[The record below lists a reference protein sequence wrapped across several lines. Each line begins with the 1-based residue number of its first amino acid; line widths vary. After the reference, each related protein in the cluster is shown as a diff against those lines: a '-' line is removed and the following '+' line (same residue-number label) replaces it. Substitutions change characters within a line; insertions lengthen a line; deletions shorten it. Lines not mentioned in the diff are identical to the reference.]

1 MTFCFLILHFI
12 HIVMLALNFLSFLMN
27 LQKKICEVCGDFG
40 IQKAIITCY
49 QCKNVDVHQYCVVGY
64 WEDALVDWRCEECDI
79 HKGVIFSPHGLENER
94 FKGPKSH
101 ASTKICQSTV
111 QPKKH
116 SKFPRRQHIN
126 WEKEVRTG
134 KTRYLSVE
142 EALGLSSRFKKY
154 ESAPINTVS
163 SRVASTKSRK
173 FSKPKAFIAKL
184 IYFYTSIQFDV
195 AYILG
200 PGASTILEH
209 RTCNVVNESRVMN
222 SPMTHPC
229 DPALVPSWKGSFD
242 ILGALELAP
251 GIFQAHPP
259 CRVSRKVYEFSGL
272 LPDTL
277 KLELVSRGDI
287 WPSLFENH
295 CPDKEDIGLYFFES
309 EKKRF
314 EGYIALVEFM
324 RNKDLVIRTLINNVE
339 LIILASTVLCCDS
352 QRWNNEHFLWGL
364 FYRSRQDTDKCVEG
378 GSRDI

>member
-1 MTFCFLILHFI
+1 MISVPSEDSCRPESPYMHHKRDAVIDKRE
-12 HIVMLALNFLSFLMN
+12 
-27 LQKKICEVCGDFG
+27 KKICEVCGDFG
-40 IQKAIITCY
+40 IQEAIITCY

-64 WEDALVDWRCEECDI
+64 WEDVPVDWRCEECDI
-79 HKGVIFSPHGLENER
+79 RKGVMFSPHGLENER

-134 KTRYLSVE
+134 KTRYLPVE
-142 EALGLSSRFKKY
+142 EALGLPSHIKKY
-154 ESAPINTVS
+154 GSAPINTVS
-163 SRVASTKSRK
+163 SRVVSSKSRK
-173 FSKPKAFIAKL
+173 FSKPK
-184 IYFYTSIQFDV
+184 
-195 AYILG
+195 G

-209 RTCNVVNESRVMN
+209 RTRDVVNESRMMN

-259 CRVSRKVYEFSGL
+259 CRVSRKVYEFLGL

-277 KLELVSRGDI
+277 KLELVPRGDI
-287 WPSLFENH
+287 WPSLFDNH
-295 CPDKEDIGLYFFES
+295 CPGKKDIGLYFFES

-324 RNKDLVIRTLINNVE
+324 RNKDLVMTTLINDVE
-339 LIILASTVLCCDS
+339 LIILASTALCSDS

-364 FYRSRQDTDKCVEG
+364 FYRSRLATDKCAEG

>member
-1 MTFCFLILHFI
+1 MNTLSPMQKESNNI
-12 HIVMLALNFLSFLMN
+12 HQPNM
-27 LQKKICEVCGDFG
+27 KKICEVCGDFG
-40 IQKAIITCY
+40 IQEAIITCY

-64 WEDALVDWRCEECDI
+64 WEDAPVDWRCEECDI
-79 HKGVIFSPHGLENER
+79 RKGVMFSPHGLENER

-134 KTRYLSVE
+134 KTRYLPVE
-142 EALGLSSRFKKY
+142 EALGLPSRIKKY
-154 ESAPINTVS
+154 GFAPINTIS
-163 SRVASTKSRK
+163 SRVVSAKSRK
-173 FSKPKAFIAKL
+173 FSKPKA
-184 IYFYTSIQFDV
+184 YF
-195 AYILG
+195 LG

-209 RTCNVVNESRVMN
+209 RTPDVVNESCMMN

-242 ILGALELAP
+242 ILGDLELAP

-259 CRVSRKVYEFSGL
+259 CRVSRKVYEFLGL

-277 KLELVSRGDI
+277 KLELVPRGDI
-287 WPSLFENH
+287 WPSLFDNH
-295 CPDKEDIGLYFFES
+295 CPGKNDIGLYFFES

-324 RNKDLVIRTLINNVE
+324 CNKDLVMTTLINDVE
-339 LIILASTVLCCDS
+339 LIILASTTLCSDS

-364 FYRSRQDTDKCVEG
+364 FYRSRLDTDKCAEG